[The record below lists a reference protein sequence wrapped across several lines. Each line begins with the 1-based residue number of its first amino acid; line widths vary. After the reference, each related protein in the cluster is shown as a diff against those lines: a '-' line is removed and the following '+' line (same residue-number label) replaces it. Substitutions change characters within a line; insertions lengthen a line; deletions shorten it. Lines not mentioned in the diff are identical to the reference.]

1 MSLPLLKA
9 PKGWKRARYIYI
21 KGVTERFGFDV
32 VESRK
37 FKLIVKN
44 KATGTLHGMIICNPH
59 WLFLVIVIS
68 WGCIIYSSA
77 WGFQRCSFRLT
88 GQCESLS
95 IVERASDWLHV
106 FLYVLT
112 TSFSIRLFGAT
123 GAKHFRMRGLFAS
136 FRYFE
141 SWNQSVLIPA
151 TCKWL
156 YPPWLCNPQIGGL
169 CLHCISDTAEYLVY
183 IRSITQIGH

>member
-1 MSLPLLKA
+1 MSIFALSLPLLKA

-21 KGVTERFGFDV
+21 KGVTERFGFDGRRISQIQTV
-32 VESRK
+32 SQKQSNGNASWADYMQSSLAILGDSHFLRVHYI
-37 FKLIVKN
+37 LIGVGLS
-44 KATGTLHGMIICNPH
+44 AL
-59 WLFLVIVIS
+59 LVSTIRAMREP
-68 WGCIIYSSA
+68 YY
-77 WGFQRCSFRLT
+77 
-88 GQCESLS
+88 
-95 IVERASDWLHV
+95 VERASDWLHV

-141 SWNQSVLIPA
+141 SWNQSVLISA

-156 YPPWLCNPQIGGL
+156 YPP
-169 CLHCISDTAEYLVY
+169 
-183 IRSITQIGH
+183 